1 MWVYSP
7 GMDRLEYIGKT
18 LQERDWYRKTI
29 RRQSQWRKHAA
40 MTATVCVVIVVS
52 TAALLYRQW
61 QQMPEPDH
69 FPAKSVEELLD
80 AIRPQIVEPQAE
92 K

>member
-1 MWVYSP
+1 MT
-7 GMDRLEYIGKT
+7 MDRLEHIGETMQK
-18 LQERDWYRKTI
+18 QMDSYRKAH
-29 RRQSQWRKHAA
+29 RSQWRKHAA
-40 MTATVCVVIVVS
+40 MTAAVCVAIVVS

-69 FPAKSVEELLD
+69 FPVKTVEELLD
-80 AIRPQIVEPQAE
+80 AIRPQIVEPEAE